1 MCFFIFVKTRYNPI
15 CCKAVGNNINRIALA
30 IITVAL
36 LLSILWPYEAK
47 LIDWSKTPT
56 YLVLESDEIYFNN
69 TRIVRY
75 RTDESLELT
84 QQGFKTHRS
93 TNALSDTSIPFMNF
107 VIINNWRNDQAYIVA
122 EPSNRR
128 FFRDSVVIIAGAKT
142 FNIDLDHMDFEEHY
156 KLAASLFE
164 SSLEF
169 TRPFMIHGGDSL
181 MLYGTQGNEKTNT
194 IVLKDYFRLIC
205 RFQ

>member
-1 MCFFIFVKTRYNPI
+1 MGK
-15 CCKAVGNNINRIALA
+15 NINRIALA

-36 LLSILWPYEAK
+36 LLSILWPYEPK

-56 YLVLESDEIYFNN
+56 YRVLESDEIYFNN

-93 TNALSDTSIPFMNF
+93 TIALSDTSVPFMNF

-156 KLAASLFE
+156 KLAASLFAPRVH
-164 SSLEF
+164 SGA
-169 TRPFMIHGGDSL
+169 RYPHGG
-181 MLYGTQGNEKTNT
+181 
-194 IVLKDYFRLIC
+194 RLPQRPHRPC
-205 RFQ
+205 VRAHGPRVTSAGLGALHSYC